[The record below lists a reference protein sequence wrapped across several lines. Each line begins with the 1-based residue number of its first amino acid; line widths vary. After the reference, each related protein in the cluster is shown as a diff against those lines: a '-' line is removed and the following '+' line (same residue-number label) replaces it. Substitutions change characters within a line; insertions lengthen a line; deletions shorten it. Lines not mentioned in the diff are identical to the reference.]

1 MRDAGPKK
9 YRAQVGDPELRANL
23 VQALGAQGWHPDQI
37 AGPIVSDRPLRD
49 GILVLRA
56 LPADCAVAVHQCGF
70 AGIAAVVCEDNL
82 TQLVVVLTAVLEG
95 HRVVGR
101 RVLELAQRLPKLT
114 LRQHRVLQH
123 LGCGQPVHQL
133 GRDLKTSPATVK
145 REIATLEGVFGVT
158 NRTQL
163 ALTAQRV
170 GYPTPM
176 VELLI

>member
-1 MRDAGPKK
+1 LLSP
-9 YRAQVGDPELRANL
+9 LSLN
-23 VQALGAQGWHPDQI
+23 QAPLAKL
-37 AGPIVSDRPLRD
+37 PIVTDRPLRD
-49 GILVLRA
+49 GVLVLRA
-56 LPADCAVAVHQCGF
+56 LPAECAVVVHQCGF

-82 TQLVVVLTAVLEG
+82 TQLAVVLTAVLEG

-123 LGCGQPVHQL
+123 LGRGQPVHQL

-145 REIATLEGVFGVT
+145 REIATLEAAFGVT

-163 ALTAQRV
+163 ALTAQRL

-176 VELLI
+176 VDLLI